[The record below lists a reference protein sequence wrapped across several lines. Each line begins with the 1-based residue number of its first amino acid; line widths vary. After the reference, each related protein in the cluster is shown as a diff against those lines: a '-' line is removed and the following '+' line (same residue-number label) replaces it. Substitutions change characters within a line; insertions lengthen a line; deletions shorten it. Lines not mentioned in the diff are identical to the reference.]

1 MPCRI
6 RNAEPRAPGTGHHE
20 PVSSPLPENA
30 PPPTPAARRPDLPSS
45 ELDGATWDAAHRQ
58 LISFLRDLIRIPSIN
73 PPDPPGPETVA
84 AYRIAAE
91 LRLEGLEPEIV
102 EPVPGRGTVTV
113 RLHGDGTGGGPLLL
127 LSHLDV
133 VAADPTLW
141 THAPFAADVADG
153 YLWGRGAVDMKSMVA
168 METLVVVLLARRAR
182 GAGLDPARDPIPG
195 LRRDVLF
202 TCSADEEAGGVDGA
216 QWLVVNRPDTLRAA
230 GALNEAGGVSMELA
244 GRRFYP
250 IQVAEKGFET
260 YRITVHGTWGHGSMP
275 RDDNAAVMAAEAIRR
290 LAVLGEPRVTP
301 VMRRLLD
308 ELAAS
313 LPADG
318 AALVRAIGDDDPHRS
333 DAAVRSLCD
342 EMYARALRALIRDS
356 ISPDVIHSGIKYNV
370 IPGVA
375 TIEVDCRTLPGTTEG
390 DMREEVMARL
400 GDLAPH
406 CTVDHLNG
414 APPVEAPASGDL
426 YEVLA
431 ATIRAH
437 DPDGIPVPV
446 MAPFAT
452 DAKSTVNLGV
462 PTYGFSPLRLEPG
475 ERFLE
480 RFHGTDERVGLDAL
494 RWGLPVLYDVVLR
507 YCG

>member
-1 MPCRI
+1 M
-6 RNAEPRAPGTGHHE
+6 T
-20 PVSSPLPENA
+20 SQ
-30 PPPTPAARRPDLPSS
+30 AARPDLPSAA
-45 ELDGATWDAAHRQ
+45 LDGATWGAAHAQ
-58 LISFLRDLIRIPSIN
+58 LVGFLRDLIRIPSIN
-73 PPDPPGPETVA
+73 PPDPAGPETIA
-84 AYRIAAE
+84 ALRIAAE
-91 LRLEGLEPEIV
+91 LRAEGLDPEII

-113 RLHGDGTGGGPLLL
+113 RLRGDGTGGGALLL

-133 VAADPTLW
+133 VPADPTEW
-141 THAPFAADVADG
+141 THQPFAADVADG
-153 YLWGRGAVDMKSMVA
+153 YVWGRGAVDMKAMVA
-168 METLVVVLLARRAR
+168 METMIVVLLARRAR
-182 GAGLDPARDPIPG
+182 AAGLEPATDPIPG

-202 TCSADEEAGGVDGA
+202 TCSADEEAGGGDGA
-216 QWLVVNRPDTLRAA
+216 QWLAANRPDTLRAA
-230 GALNEAGGVSMELA
+230 GALNEAGGVSMDLA

-290 LAVLGEPRVTP
+290 LAVPGEPRVTP

-308 ELAAS
+308 VLAAS
-313 LPADG
+313 LPPDA
-318 AALVRAIGDDDPHRS
+318 AALARAIGDDDPRRS
-333 DAAVRSLCD
+333 DAAVRALCD
-342 EMYARALRALIRDS
+342 EGYARALRALIRDS
-356 ISPDVIHSGIKYNV
+356 ISPDVIHSGFKYNV

-375 TIEVDCRTLPGTTEG
+375 TIEIDCRTLPGTTEG

-406 CTVDHLNG
+406 CTVEHMVG
-414 APPVEAPASGDL
+414 APPVEAPAGGEL
-426 YEVLA
+426 YDILA

-452 DAKSTVNLGV
+452 DAKSTVHLGV
-462 PTYGFSPLRLEPG
+462 PTYGFSPLRVEPG

-480 RFHGTDERVGLDAL
+480 RFHGTDERVGLGAL
-494 RWGLPVLYDVVLR
+494 RWGLPVLYDVVLA